1 MRVLRAGG
9 TPNRLRVALGF
20 DAGTRLGGSLV
31 AVLFVTVG
39 AGFAAG
45 ALPHTEILRA
55 ERRDGGFA
63 CTRAQALAGRWELFS
78 KTRMLGP
85 DARCELRRR
94 EDEEGVSWQAMIVSR
109 DGRFTFGKARGN
121 RRLVQDAADEVNR
134 FFAGAEPSLEIRD
147 DVFWWWLAI
156 PGLAALGIGSL
167 LLTWLNHRDVWVFDR
182 AAGEAVRYTQLAG
195 VSLFPRRRPLGDCRA
210 AAVREE
216 RDGDGDVFHNLRLTL
231 ATGEGIDMC
240 CSSPAGRA
248 PERLHEAAR
257 RLSDFVAGSGPMRD
271 RKEQEPASRGTP

>member
-1 MRVLRAGG
+1 MKLVLSGG
-9 TPNRLRVALGF
+9 TPNRLRMALGF
-20 DAGTRLGGSLV
+20 DAGTRLLGSLV

-39 AGFAAG
+39 AVFAAG

-55 ERRDGGFA
+55 ERRGEGFA

-78 KTRMLGP
+78 KTRILGP
-85 DARCELRRR
+85 DAHCELRRN
-94 EDEEGVSWQAMIVSR
+94 EDEGSVTWQAMIVSQ
-109 DGRFTFGKARGN
+109 DGRLSFGKARGD
-121 RRLVQDAADEVNR
+121 RRLVQDAADQVNR
-134 FFAGAEPSLEIRD
+134 FFAGGEPSLEIRD

-167 LLTWLNHRDVWVFDR
+167 LLLWLNHRDVWVFDR

-195 VSLFPRRRPLGDCRA
+195 VSLVPRRRPLRDCRA

-216 RDGDGDVFHNLRLTL
+216 RDGDGDVFHNLRLTF
-231 ATGEGIDMC
+231 ASGEGVDMC

-248 PERLHEAAR
+248 PAGLHEAAR
-257 RLSDFVAGSGPMRD
+257 RLSGFLAGGGPT
-271 RKEQEPASRGTP
+271 PADQ